1 MDPRLKD
8 YVVVSLLLL
17 LLLLFCR
24 QEDSRSNTP
33 DLSDRTP
40 PTGTQEAAPDGHGW
54 GRGELLM
61 QARQCH
67 ENEPTLTVAT

>member
-17 LLLLFCR
+17 LFC